1 MKKLFLV
8 VLSLSMALS
17 ACMPEFIRKALN
29 PVPTKNVQATATI
42 LYLTRA
48 AETIS
53 ARPTS
58 TQSPTSTPP
67 PTSTETAT
75 PIPATQTF
83 TETATLFSTETT
95 GTAYT
100 PTNITGT
107 PAPATATAT
116 PGGPTE
122 TPHARYYGTQPP
134 AVPFGKLLMMNK
146 SHVDAY
152 ISLQCTT
159 KDKILSI
166 EEYPVGKWML
176 VRIASGKC
184 NYVAWVGGRQ
194 FTGSFTLPT
203 GDQRTITIY
212 KNRIKIK

>member
-1 MKKLFLV
+1 
-8 VLSLSMALS
+8 
-17 ACMPEFIRKALN
+17 
-29 PVPTKNVQATATI
+29 
-42 LYLTRA
+42 
-48 AETIS
+48 
-53 ARPTS
+53 
-58 TQSPTSTPP
+58 
-67 PTSTETAT
+67 
-75 PIPATQTF
+75 
-83 TETATLFSTETT
+83 
-95 GTAYT
+95 
-100 PTNITGT
+100 
-107 PAPATATAT
+107 
-116 PGGPTE
+116 
-122 TPHARYYGTQPP
+122 
-134 AVPFGKLLMMNK
+134 MMNK

-194 FTGSFTLPT
+194 FTGSFTLST